1 MDPTSE
7 KTCIHGILCFISGF
21 KKSSIIL
28 GFKKLSLVM
37 AEKELQTNFIKNIII
52 DDIKSNKTKK
62 LITRFPPEP
71 NGYLH
76 IGHAKSIC
84 LNFELA
90 KEFGGQCN
98 LRFDDTNPEKESDE
112 YIKSIQ
118 EDVKWLGF
126 SWDKLCYASDYFD
139 QLYDYALKLIEKDL
153 AYVDSQTGDQIKQSR
168 GTLQEPGINSPYRD
182 RSVQENLTLFKDM

>member
-1 MDPTSE
+1 
-7 KTCIHGILCFISGF
+7 
-21 KKSSIIL
+21 
-28 GFKKLSLVM
+28 M

-112 YIKSIQ
+112 YITSIQ

-126 SWDKLCYASDYFD
+126 SWDKLCFASD
-139 QLYDYALKLIEKDL
+139 
-153 AYVDSQTGDQIKQSR
+153 
-168 GTLQEPGINSPYRD
+168 
-182 RSVQENLTLFKDM
+182 